1 MILAPLRGVTIRCFR
16 ETFAEQ
22 IREAG
27 FTEAITPFLSA
38 NPGFDPLKDR
48 ELANVSHRGTETQ
61 RVTKNS
67 VLSVALCDTI
77 KVTPQF
83 IGKDPESLRECLLRI
98 KEAGYDTADL
108 NCGCPYP
115 MVRNKGRGSGLL
127 RTPAVLEKMIAVGC
141 ETMGE
146 GKFSVKT
153 RLGFDKNDELLALM
167 PMLNSFPLRFLTVHA
182 RNARQMYG
190 GECDW
195 ESFRK
200 VAAVAKMPIVPNGD
214 LPLQPSAAQCD
225 QNCGSESSH
234 RGTETQSIISVPSV
248 ALCAQNCGSESSH
261 RGTETQ
267 SIISVPSV
275 ALCAQNCESESSH
288 RDTKTQRTMI
298 GRAFIRQLG
307 MRDDIGELL
316 SRYIDASSAEL
327 CGPSPVLGRMKE
339 LIAYWKDLPRWK
351 RLWPVIKIARTL
363 DELRL
368 AY

>member
-16 ETFAEQ
+16 EVFAEQ

-48 ELANVSHRGTETQ
+48 ELANVPHRGTKTQ
-61 RVTKNS
+61 SISS
-67 VLSVALCDTI
+67 VPSRHSLRSACSLPPGSRTPSRGGYVALCDKI
-77 KVTPQF
+77 KITPQF
-83 IGKDPESLRECLLRI
+83 IGKDPGSLRACLLRI

-195 ESFRK
+195 ESFKK

-248 ALCAQNCGSESSH
+248 ALCAQNCESETSH
-261 RGTETQ
+261 RGT
-267 SIISVPSV
+267 
-275 ALCAQNCESESSH
+275 
-288 RDTKTQRTMI
+288 KTQRVMI

-307 MRDDIGELL
+307 MRDDIDELL

>member
-16 ETFAEQ
+16 EVFAEQ

-48 ELANVSHRGTETQ
+48 ELVRFHSPTPTQ
-61 RVTKNS
+61 TSNS
-67 VLSVALCDTI
+67 LCGSPAPRDPI

-83 IGKDPESLRECLLRI
+83 IGKDPASLRVCLLRI

-127 RTPAVLEKMIAVGC
+127 RTPAVLERMIAVGC

-153 RLGFDKNDELLALM
+153 RLGFDKNDELLSLM
-167 PMLNSFPLRFLTVHA
+167 PMLNSYPLRFLTVHA

-195 ESFRK
+195 ESFKK
-200 VAAVAKMPIVPNGD
+200 VAAVAKMPIVANGD
-214 LPLQPSAAQCD
+214 LPLQSHMAPCEQDC
-225 QNCGSESSH
+225 ESGISH
-234 RGTETQSIISVPSV
+234 R
-248 ALCAQNCGSESSH
+248 A
-261 RGTETQ
+261 
-267 SIISVPSV
+267 
-275 ALCAQNCESESSH
+275 
-288 RDTKTQRTMI
+288 TKTQSVMI

-316 SRYIDASSAEL
+316 SKYIDASSAEL

>member
-1 MILAPLRGVTIRCFR
+1 MTILAPLRGVTIRCFR
-16 ETFAEQ
+16 EVFAEQ

-48 ELANVSHRGTETQ
+48 ELARFHSPTPTQ
-61 RVTKNS
+61 TPNS
-67 VLSVALCDTI
+67 LCGSPSLRDTI

-83 IGKDPESLRECLLRI
+83 IGKDPESLRACLLRI

-167 PMLNSFPLRFLTVHA
+167 PMLNSYPLRFLTVHA

-195 ESFRK
+195 ESFKK
-200 VAAVAKMPIVPNGD
+200 VAAVAKMPIVSNGD
-214 LPLQPSAAQCD
+214 LPLQPQVAPCEQT
-225 QNCGSESSH
+225 SES
-234 RGTETQSIISVPSV
+234 EV
-248 ALCAQNCGSESSH
+248 
-261 RGTETQ
+261 
-267 SIISVPSV
+267 
-275 ALCAQNCESESSH
+275 SH
-288 RDTKTQRTMI
+288 RDTKTQSVMI

-316 SRYIDASSAEL
+316 SKYIDASSEEL

>member
-1 MILAPLRGVTIRCFR
+1 MTILAPLRGVTIRCFR
-16 ETFAEQ
+16 EVFAEQ

-48 ELANVSHRGTETQ
+48 ELTRFHSPTPTQ
-61 RVTKNS
+61 TSNS
-67 VLSVALCDTI
+67 FCGSPSLCDTI

-83 IGKDPESLRECLLRI
+83 IGKDPESLRACLLRI

-127 RTPAVLEKMIAVGC
+127 RTPAILEKMIAVGC

-146 GKFSVKT
+146 GKFSVKA
-153 RLGFDKNDELLALM
+153 RLGFDGNDELLALM

-195 ESFRK
+195 EAFRK
-200 VAAVAKMPIVPNGD
+200 VAAVAKMPIVANGD
-214 LPLQPSAAQCD
+214 LPLQPQKD
-225 QNCGSESSH
+225 GE
-234 RGTETQSIISVPSV
+234 V
-248 ALCAQNCGSESSH
+248 
-261 RGTETQ
+261 
-267 SIISVPSV
+267 
-275 ALCAQNCESESSH
+275 
-288 RDTKTQRTMI
+288 MI

-307 MRDDIGELL
+307 MRDDIGALL
-316 SRYIDASSAEL
+316 SRYVDASSAEL

-351 RLWPVIKIARTL
+351 RLWPVVKIARTL
-363 DELRL
+363 DELRI

>member
-16 ETFAEQ
+16 EVFAEQ
-22 IREAG
+22 ICEAG
-27 FTEAITPFLSA
+27 FTEAITPFISA

-48 ELANVSHRGTETQ
+48 ELARLHSPTPTSKSLCASRHSLRSACSLPNGSRTPSRGGYASLRDQ
-61 RVTKNS
+61 IR
-67 VLSVALCDTI
+67 
-77 KVTPQF
+77 VTPQF
-83 IGKDPESLRECLLRI
+83 IGKDPESLRSCLLRI
-98 KEAGYDTADL
+98 REAGYDTADL

-153 RLGFDKNDELLALM
+153 RLGFDRNDELLALM
-167 PMLNSFPLRFLTVHA
+167 PMLNSYPLRFLTVHA

-195 ESFRK
+195 GSFKK
-200 VAAVAKMPIVPNGD
+200 VASVAKMPIVANGD
-214 LPLQPSAAQCD
+214 LPLQPHMAPCEQT
-225 QNCGSESSH
+225 SES
-234 RGTETQSIISVPSV
+234 EVP
-248 ALCAQNCGSESSH
+248 
-261 RGTETQ
+261 
-267 SIISVPSV
+267 
-275 ALCAQNCESESSH
+275 H
-288 RDTKTQRTMI
+288 RDTKTQSVMI

-316 SRYIDASSAEL
+316 SKYIDASSAEL

>member
-1 MILAPLRGVTIRCFR
+1 MILSPLRGVTIRCFR

-27 FTEAITPFLSA
+27 FTEAITPFLPA
-38 NPGFDPLKDR
+38 NPGFDPLKDK
-48 ELANVSHRGTETQ
+48 ELHGADAQV
-61 RVTKNS
+61 
-67 VLSVALCDTI
+67 

-83 IGKDPESLRECLLRI
+83 IGKDPASLRSCLLRI

-153 RLGFDKNDELLALM
+153 RLGFAGNDELLALM

-182 RNARQMYG
+182 RNALQMYG

-195 ESFRK
+195 AAFGK
-200 VAAVAKMPIVPNGD
+200 VAAVAKMPVVPNGD
-214 LPLQPSAAQCD
+214 IPFPPQKS
-225 QNCGSESSH
+225 GE
-234 RGTETQSIISVPSV
+234 V
-248 ALCAQNCGSESSH
+248 
-261 RGTETQ
+261 
-267 SIISVPSV
+267 
-275 ALCAQNCESESSH
+275 
-288 RDTKTQRTMI
+288 MI

-307 MRDDIGELL
+307 MRDDAKDLL
-316 SRYIDASSAEL
+316 DKYIDASIEEL
-327 CGPSPVLGRMKE
+327 CGPSPVLGRIKE
-339 LIAYWKDLPRWK
+339 RIKDIDALQ
-351 RLWPVIKIARTL
+351 TQ
-363 DELRL
+363 ESTE
-368 AY
+368 

>member
-16 ETFAEQ
+16 EVFAEQ
-22 IREAG
+22 ICEAG
-27 FTEAITPFLSA
+27 FTEAITPFISA

-48 ELANVSHRGTETQ
+48 ELARLHSPTPTS
-61 RVTKNS
+61 KS
-67 VLSVALCDTI
+67 LCASASLRDQI
-77 KVTPQF
+77 RVTPQF
-83 IGKDPESLRECLLRI
+83 IGKDPESLRSCLLRI

-167 PMLNSFPLRFLTVHA
+167 PMLNSYPLRFLTVHA

-195 ESFRK
+195 ESFKK

-214 LPLQPSAAQCD
+214 LPLQSSVALCD
-225 QNCGSESSH
+225 QNCES
-234 RGTETQSIISVPSV
+234 GI
-248 ALCAQNCGSESSH
+248 
-261 RGTETQ
+261 
-267 SIISVPSV
+267 
-275 ALCAQNCESESSH
+275 SH
-288 RDTKTQRTMI
+288 RDTKAQRIMI

-316 SRYIDASSAEL
+316 SRYIDASTAEL

-339 LIAYWKDLPRWK
+339 LIAYWKDIPRWK

-363 DELRL
+363 DELRI